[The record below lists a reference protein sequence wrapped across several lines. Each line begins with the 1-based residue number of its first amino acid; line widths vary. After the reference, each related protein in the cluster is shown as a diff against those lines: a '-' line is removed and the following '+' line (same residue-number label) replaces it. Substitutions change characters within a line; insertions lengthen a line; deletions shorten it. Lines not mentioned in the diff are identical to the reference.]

1 MFSFVA
7 SKKLIPIPFL
17 EQHPNVLYIIL
28 KLLEILK
35 WTSIAF
41 ALSIL
46 YKKYRSID
54 MRETTVLLLVMIS
67 NIGVSVG
74 GYTFITYI
82 VAIPTLM
89 HMQFKRIYISFLI
102 FISLPFLCI
111 NLFEQDKM
119 KAFFFSYFSH
129 EFVYPA
135 YMIDITALL
144 RPILN
149 IMFLCTLSYEFLLR
163 KKQLK
168 N

>member
-17 EQHPNVLYIIL
+17 EQNPDLLFITV

-35 WTSIAF
+35 WTLITF

-54 MRETTVLLLVMIS
+54 MPETMVLLLVMIS

-111 NLFEQDKM
+111 NLFEDEKM
-119 KAFFFSYFSH
+119 KAFFFSYFSNVFLH
-129 EFVYPA
+129 PIYT
-135 YMIDITALL
+135 IDITAVL
-144 RPILN
+144 RPIVN
-149 IMFLCTLSYEFLLR
+149 IMFLCLLSYEFLHR
-163 KKQLK
+163 K
-168 N
+168 NY